1 MKVSVDHWRAR
12 LRARAPSGAC
22 AQGVACQSIIGA
34 LACAPNFMR
43 SRSRSTGRVSRSLAR
58 SPARRHCRDS
68 RTETQR
74 IIGALACAPSAG
86 NAAVATGCGVSRSL
100 ARSPARL
107 MLEFD
112 KGEPFASVSRSLARS
127 PARPQRTIKA
137 ALKSIV
143 SVDHWRARLRAKG
156 LRDQGTVAV
165 DVSVDHWR
173 ARLRAVLFMRIAR
186 EGCVSVDHWRARLRA
201 IFQLF
206 HSPNKDCVSRS
217 LARSPARLRTGVK
230 QAAIASVS
238 VDHWRAR
245 LRAPDVVIRSATSTL
260 CQSIIGALA
269 CAPATIANTLLGLIR
284 VSRSLARSPA
294 RPPSLSSGQCS
305 LLVSVDHWRA
315 RLRAG

>member
-1 MKVSVDHWRAR
+1 MARSPARPRTFWGLRSGCGVSVDHWRAR
-12 LRARAPSGAC
+12 LRAELYEES
-22 AQGVACQSIIGA
+22 VEINWSCQSIIGA
-34 LACAPNFMR
+34 LACAPAL
-43 SRSRSTGRVSRSLAR
+43 SRLTN
-58 SPARRHCRDS
+58 RDS
-68 RTETQR
+68 TVCQS